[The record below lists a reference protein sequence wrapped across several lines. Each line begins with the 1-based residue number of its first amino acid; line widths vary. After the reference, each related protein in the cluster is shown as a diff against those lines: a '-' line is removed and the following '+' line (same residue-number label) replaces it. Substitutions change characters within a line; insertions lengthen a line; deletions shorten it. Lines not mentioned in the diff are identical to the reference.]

1 MVHCV
6 YSGPRLFLSCPMN
19 AAAAQV
25 WFTDLWN
32 YSIVPYMIEALRD
45 TAQVTSLY
53 FRAGLALSNTGM

>member
-1 MVHCV
+1 
-6 YSGPRLFLSCPMN
+6 MN

>member
-1 MVHCV
+1 
-6 YSGPRLFLSCPMN
+6 MN

-45 TAQVTSLY
+45 TAEVMHLY
-53 FRAGLALSNTGM
+53 FHVGLT